1 MQKIPITLLCC
12 LLIISACIQAGEL
25 AVNNGAPVVV
35 NICVPKAP
43 PALPVLRM
51 VELGAMRGRA
61 DLNIHV
67 WNGAEQLVAMVQDGH
82 FQLFG
87 VPLTVAAALY
97 NKGAGI
103 RLTNVNTWGI
113 AYFVTSDPD
122 FRDWVDLRGKTL
134 FVQPRSS
141 TPDAVTRF
149 FLQRAGLKPGRDLK
163 VVNTA
168 APELGQLLRVGRVVY
183 AVATEPQLTAAMRD
197 NPALRVAFRFEDKW
211 KEIMG
216 PDANIPSAGFAAGDA
231 FITAHPDLIREFER
245 EYAKALEWVLE
256 HPEEAGEL
264 AARHLGLK
272 AEVIAAA
279 VPRLGLLYRDAPA
292 AKRDMKD
299 LLQILLESAPETI
312 GRKIPDAGFYWK

>member
-1 MQKIPITLLCC
+1 MQKITITLLLCCC
-12 LLIISACIQAGEL
+12 LLVVSSSTNAGE
-25 AVNNGAPVVV
+25 PVVLNV
-35 NICVPKAP
+35 CVPKAP

-51 VELGAMRGRA
+51 VESGAMRERA
-61 DLNIHV
+61 DVKIHV
-67 WNGAEQLVAMVQDGH
+67 WNGAEQLVAMVQDGR

-97 NKGAGI
+97 NKGAGL

-113 AYFVTSDPD
+113 AYFATSDSD
-122 FRDWVDLRGKTL
+122 FRDWGDLKGKTL

-141 TPDAVTRF
+141 TPDAVTRY
-149 FLQRAGLKPGRDLK
+149 FLQQAGLKPGRDVE

-168 APELGQLLRVGRVVY
+168 APELGQLLRAGRVVY

-197 NPALRVAFRFEDKW
+197 NPALRVAFSFEDKW

-216 PDANIPSAGFAAGDA
+216 PDASIPSAGFGAATA
-231 FITAHPDLIREFER
+231 FLDEHPDLAREFEQ
-245 EYAKALEWVLE
+245 EYAKALDWVLE

-272 AEVIAAA
+272 ANIIAAT
-279 VPRLGLLYRDAPA
+279 VPRLGLMYMDAA
-292 AKRDMKD
+292 ASKPDLEA
-299 LLQILLESAPETI
+299 LLQVLLESSPETI
-312 GRKIPDAGFYWK
+312 GRKLPDAGFYWQ